1 MKRGRKMTN
10 WYKHNYT
17 FGDSEEE
24 SFKKEN
30 TKSVWKFNTGASSIF
45 CFYATGN
52 ATLTVD
58 VNQLKVKYI
67 DVVNGDDRMF
77 RIELNNNGE

>member
-1 MKRGRKMTN
+1 MTN

-17 FGDSEEE
+17 FGDPEEE

-30 TKSVWKFNTGASSIF
+30 TKSVWKFNTDVSSVF
-45 CFYATGN
+45 CFYSASDE
-52 ATLTVD
+52 ALTVYID
-58 VNQLKVKYI
+58 KLKVKYI

-77 RIELNNNGE
+77 RIDLNNNGE